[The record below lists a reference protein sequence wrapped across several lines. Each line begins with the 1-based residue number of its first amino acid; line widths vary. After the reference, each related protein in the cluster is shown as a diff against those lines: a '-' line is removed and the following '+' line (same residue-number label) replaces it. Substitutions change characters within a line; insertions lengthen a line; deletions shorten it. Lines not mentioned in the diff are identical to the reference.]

1 MTTAFGATLTVWNE
15 FYTAVAGIA
24 ATLVGLLFVALAL
37 KPSMMTATGSTGLRV
52 WAGQTFHSFFVVLVV
67 SLVALVPADSAT
79 GLIITLGIV
88 GVQGLVRIVVD
99 VRQSRQDPDPHWSST
114 RSLLRFGLPFAAYLL
129 CLWIAQALARGD
141 VDTLDW
147 LPAVVF
153 SLLFSASS
161 NCWEVL
167 KAVGN
172 PDAG

>member
-1 MTTAFGATLTVWNE
+1 M
-15 FYTAVAGIA
+15 
-24 ATLVGLLFVALAL
+24 
-37 KPSMMTATGSTGLRV
+37 
-52 WAGQTFHSFFVVLVV
+52 
-67 SLVALVPADSAT
+67 

-88 GVQGLVRIVVD
+88 GVQGLVGVVVD

-114 RSLLRFGLPFAAYLL
+114 CSLLHFGLPFAAYLL

-141 VDTLDW
+141 VDALDW

-153 SLLFSASS
+153 SLLFSTSS

-172 PDAG
+172 PDAGQMHPLSVGIAKHSYSAAHRPSRLPSF